1 MRLLRSVFTLV
12 EFVRGYLSTEGLGN
26 AFEKLGKLSNPYLT
40 GPAQQPDLNSVA
52 YKPLL
57 GFNGGSTILCLLSP
71 TKSFSL
77 ILCFATM
84 SLSPGS
90 NIEFLLAGISY
101 YDLFRF
107 RSRFSHKDVKIYVK
121 GRPPISEP
129 SQIIGPL
136 RAFSLAS
143 GR

>member
-1 MRLLRSVFTLV
+1 M
-12 EFVRGYLSTEGLGN
+12 
-26 AFEKLGKLSNPYLT
+26 
-40 GPAQQPDLNSVA
+40 QQPELDSVA

-71 TKSFSL
+71 TRSFSL
-77 ILCFATM
+77 TLCLTTI

-90 NIEFLLAGISY
+90 NIKFLLARNLFSY
-101 YDLFRF
+101 YGLSRF
-107 RSRFSHKDVKIYVK
+107 RSRFSHKGVKICVK
-121 GRPPISEP
+121 GRPPISDKCE
-129 SQIIGPL
+129 IIGPL